1 MTKTVT
7 ANQLGPKLDTTFQYQ
22 TPTQTR
28 PANDTSVLISPRI
41 ARRLG
46 GMSEVRRIVLTL
58 YTQTF
63 PSVTSINDVLEDAQE
78 QMEILLLGASRPGD
92 PMSAVKWSPTK
103 RDLSEVADFCE
114 DLLRETDPDRLA
126 KVGRK
131 PKVIREDDEDEDED
145 EDEDDEDGEDE
156 E

>member
-63 PSVTSINDVLEDAQE
+63 PSVTSINDILEDAQE

-92 PMSAVKWSPTK
+92 PMPAVKRNETCPKWPTFV
-103 RDLSEVADFCE
+103 RIFCE
-114 DLLRETDPDRLA
+114 KPTLTGLQKCGGNPRLS
-126 KVGRK
+126 GR
-131 PKVIREDDEDEDED
+131 
-145 EDEDDEDGEDE
+145 
-156 E
+156 